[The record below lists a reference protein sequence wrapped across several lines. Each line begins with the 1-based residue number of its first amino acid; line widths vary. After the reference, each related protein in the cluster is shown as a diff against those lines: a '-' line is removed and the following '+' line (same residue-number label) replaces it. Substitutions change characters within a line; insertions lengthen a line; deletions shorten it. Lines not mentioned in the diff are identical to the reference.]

1 MDDTPSSS
9 LEDWMT
15 ADEVASWLGCSTRQL
30 AANRIPHAKMGDKR
44 FYMKRDVALWLEK
57 RRDRDA

>member
-1 MDDTPSSS
+1 MDETPR

-15 ADEVASWLGCSTRQL
+15 AQEVADWLGCSTRQL
-30 AANRIPHAKMGDKR
+30 AANRIPHAKMGERR
-44 FYMKRDVALWLEK
+44 FYRKQDVALWLER